1 MSALIQNQRGGR
13 GSCEDCDDS
22 GYVTVEGRVIDGI
35 RYEHWAA
42 PCSLCER
49 GPAHLTRAANRRES
63 WRDRE
68 DAA

>member
-1 MSALIQNQRGGR
+1 VSTLIQNQRGGR

-22 GYVTVEGRVIDGI
+22 GYVAAEARVIDGHT
-35 RYEHWAA
+35 YEHWAA

-49 GPAHLTRAANRRES
+49 GEAHRVRAEQRRVS

-68 DAA
+68 QAA